1 MGNKVDI
8 QGVDAEAT
16 DSLENEISELLD
28 LSQDVEKA
36 EVNEVDETTSS
47 ESKGEAPT
55 GDDVLVEDKEEVAN
69 TGEIEDL
76 TPLSVPTDEISNL
89 KAQIEALKGVVSQ
102 LSSSKESEKKSP
114 ELSMDL
120 DSLIEKVDFDEIMES
135 RDKFM
140 EFFKSAFQIAAQ
152 STSGF
157 VQSVVPD
164 VVTRQ
169 VTMQEVRESF
179 YRENSDLNA
188 VRPYVATIASNV
200 AAANP
205 EWGVAEVLTEA
216 AKVARESLGITKI
229 TPKAE
234 AREKPPVLPGSKG
247 VRTPAP
253 QKSKL
258 QSEIDELLED

>member
-1 MGNKVDI
+1 MADEVKV

-16 DSLENEISELLD
+16 DTLANEISEMLD
-28 LSQDVEKA
+28 IPQDTI
-36 EVNEVDETTSS
+36 VDEVPSS
-47 ESKGEAPT
+47 QEESTDKAPIADGVSVDAEGGEVKK
-55 GDDVLVEDKEEVAN
+55 DEVV
-69 TGEIEDL
+69 EDL
-76 TPLSVPTDEISNL
+76 TPLSQPPDEISEL
-89 KAQIEALKGVVSQ
+89 KAQIEALKGVVTQ
-102 LSSSKESEKKSP
+102 LSTPNEGEKKSP
-114 ELSMDL
+114 ELAMDL

-135 RDKFM
+135 REKFM
-140 EFFKSAFQIAAQ
+140 EFFKAAFQIAAQ

-229 TPKAE
+229 ASKVE
-234 AREKPPVLPGSKG
+234 SREKPPVLPGSKG

>member
-1 MGNKVDI
+1 MGDEAIV

-16 DSLENEISELLD
+16 DTLESEINELLD
-28 LSQDVEKA
+28 LPQSIDGVEVEEPTSQEP
-36 EVNEVDETTSS
+36 
-47 ESKGEAPT
+47 ESKAPIADGVTVEGE
-55 GDDVLVEDKEEVAN
+55 GEVVKEEP
-69 TGEIEDL
+69 EDL
-76 TPLSVPTDEISNL
+76 TPLSAPPDEISDL
-89 KAQIEALKGVVSQ
+89 KAQIEALKRVVTQ
-102 LSSSKESEKKSP
+102 LSSPKESEKKSP

-135 RDKFM
+135 REKFM
-140 EFFKSAFQIAAQ
+140 EFFKAAFQIAAQ

-229 TPKAE
+229 ASKIE
-234 AREKPPVLPGSKG
+234 SREKPPVLPGAKG
-247 VRTPAP
+247 VRTQAP

>member
-1 MGNKVDI
+1 M
-8 QGVDAEAT
+8 E
-16 DSLENEISELLD
+16 SEINELLD
-28 LSQDVEKA
+28 LPQTVEGMEVEEPASQEPI
-36 EVNEVDETTSS
+36 
-47 ESKGEAPT
+47 GEAPI
-55 GDDVLVEDKEEVAN
+55 GDGVTVDGEGEVVKKEEP
-69 TGEIEDL
+69 EDL
-76 TPLSVPTDEISNL
+76 TPLSAPTDEISEL
-89 KAQIEALKGVVSQ
+89 KAQIEALKGVVTQ
-102 LSSSKESEKKSP
+102 LSSPKESEKKSP

-135 RDKFM
+135 REKFM
-140 EFFKSAFQIAAQ
+140 EFFKAAFQIAAQ

-188 VRPYVATIASNV
+188 VRPYVATTASNV

-205 EWGVAEVLTEA
+205 KWGVAEVLTEA
-216 AKVARESLGITKI
+216 AKVARESLGITKVAS
-229 TPKAE
+229 KVE
-234 AREKPPVLPGSKG
+234 SREKPPVLPGSKG